1 MIIELSHILT
11 CTHYP
16 TASGIKFEVDRK
28 ICYTQTNEES
38 NRRMDY
44 RKASTLSR
52 AYKIIDKALLKT
64 IEVGNEK
71 DICLLHNI
79 IHQVMFSL
87 VLHG

>member
-1 MIIELSHILT
+1 
-11 CTHYP
+11 
-16 TASGIKFEVDRK
+16 
-28 ICYTQTNEES
+28 
-38 NRRMDY
+38 MDY

-79 IHQVMFSL
+79 IHQVMYLS
-87 VLHG
+87 VIHG